1 MAFNIIM
8 QLQYCTGSDYGSN
21 LNVHP
26 SRIIPISLVE
36 DNEDMND
43 NNIIYYVPPILGN
56 EYIIC
61 EKTRKLPEP
70 SAYFK
75 SPNTLLKSLLY
86 ISNIEYHKN
95 VPFPKKAD
103 SILQKYLYKIFEKYT
118 KSKKEHSTY
127 KKLVQ
132 IILNNTG
139 GDFDTDPDKN
149 PHFSK
154 FINAIL
160 KYEKCNLIIIRSD
173 DTGNFLDTVPSKI
186 PSLDTI
192 KNDNDDIY
200 YILLQ
205 NSNGLFSPYGKAY
218 KSKKE

>member
-1 MAFNIIM
+1 MAFNILR

-21 LNVHP
+21 LNVPP

-36 DNEDMND
+36 DNEDVND
-43 NNIIYYVPPILGN
+43 NNIIYYVPPRLGN
-56 EYIIC
+56 EYVIC
-61 EKTRKLPEP
+61 ETTRKLPEP

-86 ISNIEYHKN
+86 ISNMDYNNN
-95 VPFPKKAD
+95 VSFPTKAD

-118 KSKKEHSTY
+118 ESKKENSTY
-127 KKLVQ
+127 KNLVQ

-149 PHFSK
+149 PYFSK
-154 FINAIL
+154 FITTIL
-160 KYEKCNLIIIRSD
+160 KHEGCKLVIVRAD

-186 PSLDTI
+186 PSLDTN
-192 KNDNDDIY
+192 KSDDLY

-218 KSKKE
+218 KSNDE